1 MLTGVVL
8 LMVIFEKDVVD
19 RPVDIAT
26 DVDPIDVL
34 CTGDVVVDTTGMG
47 ELEKPL
53 VVVRETG
60 TDVRITVVVPAVV
73 RGRLDIQYD
82 SNELH
87 YICRI
92 ASSKHTLL
100 SEFLEG

>member
-47 ELEKPL
+47 ELPL

-60 TDVRITVVVPAVV
+60 ADVRITVVVPAVV
-73 RGRLDIQYD
+73 RGRLDIEYD

-87 YICRI
+87 YMCRI
-92 ASSKHTLL
+92 ASSKRTLL

>member
-60 TDVRITVVVPAVV
+60 ADVRITVVVLAVV
-73 RGRLDIQYD
+73 RGRLEIQYG
-82 SNELH
+82 SNEFVTYVGLRQVNIR
-87 YICRI
+87 YCR
-92 ASSKHTLL
+92 SS
-100 SEFLEG
+100 